1 MNKSLQ
7 AIAVGALAMPLLAG
21 CATKGF
27 VKKELAAQRA
37 AVDSSISSNIATER
51 TARLAGDS
59 ANAAAIATNARAI
72 ATLRTDLDSLRNQF
86 GARMTTMENGMK
98 FDMPVNFAFDDATV
112 RDSDKPML
120 DQFAKVVQKHYN
132 GSVITIE
139 GFADPAGTHH
149 YNLGLSKRR
158 ADNVVSY
165 LETAGLTASQLRSV
179 GYGEARQVVKGAQR
193 DDAGAEQN
201 RRVVFVVE
209 SRPQAST
216 GVATIQQ

>member
-1 MNKSLQ
+1 MTKSLH
-7 AIAVGALAMPLLAG
+7 AIAVGALALPLLAG

-27 VKKELAAQRA
+27 VRKELAAQRMS
-37 AVDSSISSNIATER
+37 VDSSISSNIATER
-51 TARLAGDS
+51 SARLAGDS
-59 ANAAAIATNARAI
+59 ANAAGIAANTRAI
-72 ATLRTDLDSLRNQF
+72 ASLRTDLDSLRTQF

-112 RDSDKPML
+112 RDTDRPML

-139 GFADPAGTHH
+139 GFADPAGTHR
-149 YNLGLSKRR
+149 YNLSLSKRR

-165 LETAGLTASQLRSV
+165 LQTAGLTASQLRSV
-179 GYGEARQVVKGAQR
+179 GYGEERQVVKGAQR
-193 DDAGAEQN
+193 DEPGAEQN

-209 SRPQAST
+209 SKPQTST